1 MWAIVFEFIK
11 MVSTVIEYQSI
22 ALTILLF
29 RAGTGLGPNL
39 WGPGSL
45 LGLHFISP
53 KPKAQSSLRLICSK
67 AQLGPITKIPVYL
80 ALT

>member
-1 MWAIVFEFIK
+1 MGSSIVFEFIK

-22 ALTILLF
+22 ALIILLF
-29 RAGTGLGPNL
+29 RAGTVLGPNL

-53 KPKAQSSLRLICSK
+53 KPKAQ
-67 AQLGPITKIPVYL
+67 LGPTTKIPVYL

>member
-1 MWAIVFEFIK
+1 MGSSFVFEFIK

-22 ALTILLF
+22 ALIILLF
-29 RAGTGLGPNL
+29 RAGTVLGPNL

-53 KPKAQSSLRLICSK
+53 KPN
-67 AQLGPITKIPVYL
+67 
-80 ALT
+80 